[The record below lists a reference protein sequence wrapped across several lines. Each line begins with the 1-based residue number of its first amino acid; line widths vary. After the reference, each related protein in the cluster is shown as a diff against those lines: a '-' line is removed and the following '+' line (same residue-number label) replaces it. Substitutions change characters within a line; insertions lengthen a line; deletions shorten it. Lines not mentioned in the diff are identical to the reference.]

1 METLDEEA
9 VREAQEIALRALE
22 RTRRTR
28 RELERRLKERGID
41 VIAAREA
48 LNRLERVGL
57 IDDLEY
63 ARAFLREKLGRR
75 AVGARMLR
83 GQLVARGV
91 SGAMADQVMAELAS
105 TEDAGGASNRTEL
118 ERAQRAA
125 MQFARRYAG
134 LDPRTRRQRLSAA
147 LVRRGFDYD
156 TVSEALRA
164 LEGST
169 PKEGGHEG

>member
-1 METLDEEA
+1 MKTLDEEA
-9 VREAQEIALRALE
+9 VRGAQEIALRALE

-28 RELERRLKERGID
+28 RELERRLADRD
-41 VIAAREA
+41 VDPDAAREA
-48 LNRLERVGL
+48 LARLERVGL

-75 AVGARMLR
+75 AVGARLLR

-91 SGAMADQVMAELAS
+91 AGAMADQAMEELAA
-105 TEDAGGASNRTEL
+105 DDGGASGRTEFD
-118 ERAQRAA
+118 RARRAA
-125 MQFARRYAG
+125 LQFVRRYAR

-156 TVSEALRA
+156 TVSEALRS
-164 LEGST
+164 LETEGS
-169 PKEGGHEG
+169 PPEEA